1 MNYLLK
7 SVYNIV
13 NCKEASS
20 PKTTKNG
27 FKCFSLVTNMKN
39 ENDLSSTP
47 FTAETQSY
55 RDALSKIDVFFK
67 SNTER
72 ISQLWETYS
81 PISALSS
88 GFRSL
93 EATLIEAFPVEKS
106 LRNFGILSLIA
117 LISNPAFGGSPFLQG
132 NIFRILIDMVFLVSV
147 VAAFVCLCN
156 YSHREYTT
164 YQARLLQE
172 RRRKYLSRERAC
184 RRDKPIKHLH
194 RLDGEKV
201 LTKQS

>member
-1 MNYLLK
+1 
-7 SVYNIV
+7 
-13 NCKEASS
+13 
-20 PKTTKNG
+20 
-27 FKCFSLVTNMKN
+27 MKN

-67 SNTER
+67 SNSER

-88 GFRSL
+88 RFRLL
-93 EATLIEAFPVEKS
+93 EGTLIEAFPVERS

-117 LISNPAFGGSPFLQG
+117 LISNPSFGGSPFLQG
-132 NIFRILIDMVFLVSV
+132 NIFRILIDMVFLISV

-156 YSHREYTT
+156 YLHREYTT
-164 YQARLLQE
+164 YQARLLQD
-172 RRRKYLSRERAC
+172 RRRKYLSKERAC
-184 RRDKPIKHLH
+184 RRDNPIKHLH
-194 RLDGEKV
+194 RLDREKV
-201 LTKQS
+201 LTKQF

>member
-1 MNYLLK
+1 
-7 SVYNIV
+7 
-13 NCKEASS
+13 
-20 PKTTKNG
+20 
-27 FKCFSLVTNMKN
+27 MKN

-55 RDALSKIDVFFK
+55 SDALSKIDVFFK
-67 SNTER
+67 SNSER
-72 ISQLWETYS
+72 ISQLWGTYS

-93 EATLIEAFPVEKS
+93 EGTLIEAFPVEKS

-172 RRRKYLSRERAC
+172 RRRKYLSKERAC

-194 RLDGEKV
+194 RLDREKV

>member
-7 SVYNIV
+7 NVYNV
-13 NCKEASS
+13 LNCKEAFG

-27 FKCFSLVTNMKN
+27 FKCFSLVINMKN
-39 ENDLSSTP
+39 KNDSSSTP
-47 FTAETQSY
+47 FAAENQSY
-55 RDALSKIDVFFK
+55 RDALSEIDIFFQ
-67 SNTER
+67 SSSEN
-72 ISQLWETYS
+72 ISKLWETYS
-81 PISALSS
+81 PVSAMSS

-93 EATLIEAFPVEKS
+93 EDTLIKAFPIEKS

-132 NIFRILIDMVFLVSV
+132 NIFRILIDMAFLVSV

-172 RRRKYLSRERAC
+172 RRRKYLSKERAC

-194 RLDGEKV
+194 RLDREKV

>member
-1 MNYLLK
+1 
-7 SVYNIV
+7 
-13 NCKEASS
+13 
-20 PKTTKNG
+20 
-27 FKCFSLVTNMKN
+27 MKN

-67 SNTER
+67 SNSER

-93 EATLIEAFPVEKS
+93 EGTLIEAFPVEKS

-117 LISNPAFGGSPFLQG
+117 LISNPAFGGVPLFYKEIFLE
-132 NIFRILIDMVFLVSV
+132 F
-147 VAAFVCLCN
+147 
-156 YSHREYTT
+156 
-164 YQARLLQE
+164 
-172 RRRKYLSRERAC
+172 
-184 RRDKPIKHLH
+184 
-194 RLDGEKV
+194 
-201 LTKQS
+201 

>member
-1 MNYLLK
+1 
-7 SVYNIV
+7 
-13 NCKEASS
+13 
-20 PKTTKNG
+20 
-27 FKCFSLVTNMKN
+27 MKN
-39 ENDLSSTP
+39 KNDLSSTP
-47 FTAETQSY
+47 FAAENQSY
-55 RDALSKIDVFFK
+55 RDALSGIDIFFQ
-67 SNTER
+67 SSSEN
-72 ISQLWETYS
+72 ISKLWETYS
-81 PISALSS
+81 PISTMSS

-93 EATLIEAFPVEKS
+93 EDTLIKAFPIEKS

-132 NIFRILIDMVFLVSV
+132 NIFRILIDMAFLVSV
-147 VAAFVCLCN
+147 VAAFVCFCN

-172 RRRKYLSRERAC
+172 RRRKYLSKERAC

-194 RLDGEKV
+194 RLDREKV

>member
-7 SVYNIV
+7 NVYNIL
-13 NCKEASS
+13 NCKEAFS

-27 FKCFSLVTNMKN
+27 FKCFSLVINMKN
-39 ENDLSSTP
+39 KNDLSSTP
-47 FTAETQSY
+47 FAAENQSY
-55 RDALSKIDVFFK
+55 RDALSGIDIFFQ
-67 SNTER
+67 SSSEN
-72 ISQLWETYS
+72 ISKLWETYS
-81 PISALSS
+81 PISTMSS

-93 EATLIEAFPVEKS
+93 EDTLIKAFPIEKS

-132 NIFRILIDMVFLVSV
+132 NIFRILIDMAFLVSV
-147 VAAFVCLCN
+147 VAAFVCFCN

-172 RRRKYLSRERAC
+172 RRRKYLSKERAC

-194 RLDGEKV
+194 RLDREKV